1 MRPNA
6 VVRWNVS
13 PARAR
18 QTLRWMLFSG
28 LGVCYYAFA
37 RYSAAHQVPV
47 LCPFRRLTGLRCP
60 LCGFTTSTAHLLEGD
75 LRGALRAHPL
85 GPVILLGALVWYGRA
100 TGEIVQRWFASQ
112 QKGMAHHGYEKR

>member
-1 MRPNA
+1 MRPND
-6 VVRWNVS
+6 VTCWNLP
-13 PARAR
+13 PAHAR

-28 LGVCYYAFA
+28 LGVSYYAFA
-37 RYSAAHQVPV
+37 RYSVAHPLPV

-85 GPVILLGALVWYGRA
+85 GPVVLLGALVWYGRITA
-100 TGEIVQRWFASQ
+100 GIVQRWLATH
-112 QKGMAHHGYEKR
+112 QKGMAQHGYEKR